1 MGQFQC
7 FVTVFFQYHD
17 LTPGVTA
24 LTGLKVVFIGQKP
37 IWNKKRSVS
46 GHDVTTNGSSGH
58 SIFPVPDAPDVP
70 ELFFFPL
77 FFSRYIRSTVTS
89 AGVTPEIRDACPIEE
104 GRNALSF

>member
-24 LTGLKVVFIGQKP
+24 LTGLKVVFIGQKL

-46 GHDVTTNGSSGH
+46 GHDV
-58 SIFPVPDAPDVP
+58 
-70 ELFFFPL
+70 
-77 FFSRYIRSTVTS
+77 
-89 AGVTPEIRDACPIEE
+89 
-104 GRNALSF
+104 